1 MNVVHPEFTR
11 SAGVA
16 GLGQGK
22 TLTLTATE
30 AERVS
35 LIKRFDLESLSLF
48 EATVTVRPFL
58 GDARRAD
65 WVQANGKLRA
75 EYAQRCVVTLQPVP
89 QKLDLDLNLTFAPM
103 AALADDQIGSEIVI
117 DPYKTDDPDPI
128 ENGKIDLGEAMAQQ
142 FAIALDPYPKAPG
155 AEISKQYQADGDGKI
170 HDFKE
175 NQQESSPFA
184 NLAAL
189 KGKPKNQG

>member
-11 SAGVA
+11 SVGVA

-48 EATVTVRPFL
+48 EAIITVRPFL

-89 QKLDLDLNLTFAPM
+89 QKLDLDLNLTFAPIVAM
-103 AALADDQIGSEIVI
+103 ADDQIGSEIII
-117 DPYKTDDPDPI
+117 DPHQTDDLDPI

-155 AEISKQYQADGDGKI
+155 AEISKQYQVDGDGKI

-175 NQQESSPFA
+175 NQRESSPFA

-189 KGKPKNQG
+189 KGKPKSQG